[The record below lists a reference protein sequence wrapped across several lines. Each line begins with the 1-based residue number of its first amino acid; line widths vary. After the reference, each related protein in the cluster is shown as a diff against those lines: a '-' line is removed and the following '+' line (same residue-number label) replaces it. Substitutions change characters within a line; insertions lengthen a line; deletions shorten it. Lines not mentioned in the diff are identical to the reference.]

1 MAQFFK
7 FQETFLICVQQPF
20 YAFLL
25 ACNFPVENFFPF
37 LDGVGISYFL
47 KPSLD
52 FLANQC
58 RILQQLDDLF
68 PDGFI

>member
-1 MAQFFK
+1 
-7 FQETFLICVQQPF
+7 
-20 YAFLL
+20 L
-25 ACNFPVENFFPF
+25 ACDFPVENFFPF
-37 LDGVGISYFL
+37 LDWVRILYFL

-52 FLANQC
+52 FLANQF